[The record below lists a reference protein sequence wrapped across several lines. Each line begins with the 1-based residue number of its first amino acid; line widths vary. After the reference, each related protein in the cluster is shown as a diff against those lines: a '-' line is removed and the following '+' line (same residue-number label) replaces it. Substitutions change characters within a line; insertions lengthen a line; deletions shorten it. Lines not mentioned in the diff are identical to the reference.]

1 MSETPANVNR
11 IAWLVAAV
19 FFLQLLDSTI
29 ITTALPAMAADFG
42 VSPVTM
48 SVGITAYLLALA
60 IVVPAAG
67 WMGERFGAR
76 AVLLVSIST
85 FTVAS
90 LGCALAPNLAV
101 FILARVVQGAAA
113 ALMAP
118 VGRMLVLRHSAKSDL
133 VRSMAT
139 ITWPALTAPVIG
151 PILGGWI
158 TETAG
163 WEWNFLI
170 NVPLGL
176 VAVALFFRFVPGG
189 QTRAVGPFD
198 RRGYLLTAVALTL
211 LLGGL
216 EIVVGGHAVAG
227 LILGV
232 AGAGAG
238 LAAYRHLRAVPY
250 PLFDLRVL
258 RHPSFR
264 LATFTAGSALRIA
277 ISATPFLLPLL
288 FQIGFGLSAI
298 DTGQLLLVYFLGN
311 FVAKS
316 VTTPLLR
323 QTGFRS
329 LATVNGLLC
338 GLSIAVFAVVP
349 DSLDWRLLCAL
360 LFAAGAVRS
369 VQFTTMNTL
378 AYADI
383 DPSDNATAA
392 TLAAMMQ
399 QVTML
404 LGVALAVATVRI
416 SSLVTGADA
425 GLADFRMALLAMG
438 VLGLCG
444 AVAFL
449 RLDPGTGQEVSGHR
463 SRLRAA
469 G

>member
-1 MSETPANVNR
+1 MTKTPAQVNR

-60 IVVPAAG
+60 VVVPAAG
-67 WMGERFGAR
+67 WLGERFGAR
-76 AVLLVSIST
+76 AILVVSIST
-85 FTVAS
+85 FTAAS

-101 FILARVVQGAAA
+101 FILARIVQGAAA

-118 VGRMLVLRHSAKSDL
+118 VGRMLVLRHSTKSDL

-151 PILGGWI
+151 PVLGGWI

-176 VAVALFFRFVPGG
+176 VAIFLFLRLVPSGP
-189 QTRAVGPFD
+189 TMRPNPFD
-198 RRGYLLTAVALTL
+198 WRGYLLTALALTL
-211 LLGGL
+211 TLGGL
-216 EIVVGGHAVAG
+216 EIVVGGHALAG
-227 LILGV
+227 MLLW
-232 AGAGAG
+232 GAGAG
-238 LAAYRHLRAVPY
+238 VGFAAIRYLRAAAH

-258 RHPSFR
+258 RHASFR
-264 LATFTAGSALRIA
+264 LSTITAGSSLRIA

-288 FQIGFGLSAI
+288 FQVGFGLSAI
-298 DTGQLLLVYFLGN
+298 ETGQLLLVYFLGN
-311 FVAKS
+311 FTAKS

-323 QTGFRS
+323 HAGFRS
-329 LATVNGLLC
+329 LATLNGLLC
-338 GLSIAVFAVVP
+338 GLSIAIFAAVP
-349 DSLDWRLLCAL
+349 QSLDWLALAVL

-369 VQFTTMNTL
+369 VQFTTLNTL

-383 DPSDNATAA
+383 EPAETATAA
-392 TLAAMMQ
+392 TLSAIMQ

-404 LGVALAVATVRI
+404 LGVALAVAAVRTSKI
-416 SSLVTGADA
+416 VTGADP
-425 GLADFRMALLAMG
+425 GLTDFRAALLAMG
-438 VLGLCG
+438 VLGLLG
-444 AVAFL
+444 ALAFL

-463 SRLRAA
+463 GRLREA

>member
-1 MSETPANVNR
+1 MTETPANVNR

-29 ITTALPAMAADFG
+29 ITTALPAMADDFG
-42 VSPVTM
+42 VSAVTM

-67 WMGERFGAR
+67 WLGERFGAR
-76 AVLLVSIST
+76 AILLVSIST
-85 FTVAS
+85 FTAAS
-90 LGCALAPNLAV
+90 LGCALAPNLTI

-151 PILGGWI
+151 PVLGGWI

-170 NVPLGL
+170 NIPLGL
-176 VAVALFFRFVPGG
+176 VAIFLFVRLVPAGP
-189 QTRAVGPFD
+189 TMKVSPFD
-198 RRGYLLTAVALTL
+198 WRGYLLTALALTL
-211 LLGGL
+211 MLGGL
-216 EIVVGGHAVAG
+216 EIVVGGDALAG
-227 LILGV
+227 PLLWV
-232 AGAGAG
+232 AGAGVGFGAI
-238 LAAYRHLRAVPY
+238 RHLRAAPH
-250 PLFDLRVL
+250 PLFDLQVL

-264 LATFTAGSALRIA
+264 LATITAGSALRIA

-298 DTGQLLLVYFLGN
+298 ETGQLLLVYFLGN
-311 FVAKS
+311 FTAKS

-323 QTGFRS
+323 HAGFRS
-329 LATVNGLLC
+329 LATMNGLLC
-338 GLSIAVFAVVP
+338 GLSIGVFAAIP
-349 DSLDWRLLCAL
+349 QSFDWLALSAL

-369 VQFTTMNTL
+369 VQFTTLNTL

-383 DPSDNATAA
+383 EPAETATAA

-404 LGVALAVATVRI
+404 LGVALAVAVVRI
-416 SSLVTGADA
+416 SSLVTGPDS
-425 GLADFRMALLAMG
+425 GLIDFRVALLAMG

-444 AVAFL
+444 AVAFM
-449 RLDPGTGQEVSGHR
+449 RLDPDTGQEVSGHR
-463 SRLRAA
+463 ARLREA